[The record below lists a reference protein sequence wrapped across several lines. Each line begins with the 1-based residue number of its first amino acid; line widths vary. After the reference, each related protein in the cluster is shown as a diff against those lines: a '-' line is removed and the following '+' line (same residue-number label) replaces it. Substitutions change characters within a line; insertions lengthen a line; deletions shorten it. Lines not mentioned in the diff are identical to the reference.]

1 MSTETRAL
9 HTLAQRLQNVEFEE
23 VCLEEAEEEDAA
35 EGWAALAKALHL
47 CPGFESV
54 QVSRRVML
62 LADRRELRT
71 IWDALGTY
79 TGVYWGGFWWVLGV
93 EEYQD
98 DDGVVR
104 FQPDFNYSW
113 SYTKDM
119 SQRRTMRRPGQSL
132 TKFWT

>member
-1 MSTETRAL
+1 M
-9 HTLAQRLQNVEFEE
+9 EE
-23 VCLEEAEEEDAA
+23 VEEEDAA
-35 EGWAALAKALHL
+35 EGLAALAKALHL

-54 QVSRRVML
+54 RVSRRVML
-62 LADRRELRT
+62 LADRRDLRT

-79 TGVYWGGFWWVLGV
+79 TGVYWWVFGV
-93 EEYQD
+93 EKYQD